1 MLFRSFNIE
10 SKLKKNKNHY
20 HIHIPFR
27 YNYPIIIYSMFRLIY
42 LVEFDPPTQIIIPV
56 PKISYSHMD
65 ILRYYFDWDII
76 SLNIN
81 TDMIY

>member
-1 MLFRSFNIE
+1 
-10 SKLKKNKNHY
+10 
-20 HIHIPFR
+20 
-27 YNYPIIIYSMFRLIY
+27 MFLLIY
-42 LVEFDPPTQIIIPV
+42 LVEFDPPIQIVILRYHIPLGYI
-56 PKISYSHMD
+56 KHMD